1 MLRHFREKS
10 EIRAKSADRK
20 SVGDLCGRE
29 TRSTSMKALLY
40 VLTCSISIQSS
51 WFYLPATYVRILEL
65 PIVPRHLRGVRGN
78 MDPYN

>member
-29 TRSTSMKALLY
+29 THSTSMKALLY

-51 WFYLPATYVRILEL
+51 
-65 PIVPRHLRGVRGN
+65 
-78 MDPYN
+78 